1 MQAFIRRLIY
11 ALHGWRYFFAHETNG
26 KIQTV
31 IALLV
36 VLAGWWL
43 HLVAYE
49 WLIILLFIALVL
61 GLEMVNTSLEKMADH
76 LHPERHPQIK
86 IVKDVAAGAVLWVA
100 AVSVVAGAIIFLP
113 KLLAMFG

>member
-1 MQAFIRRLIY
+1 
-11 ALHGWRYFFAHETNG
+11 
-26 KIQTV
+26 
-31 IALLV
+31 
-36 VLAGWWL
+36 
-43 HLVAYE
+43 
-49 WLIILLFIALVL
+49 
-61 GLEMVNTSLEKMADH
+61 VNSSLEKMADH